1 IDSIFRRFYMFYKGS
16 SAYQMY
22 TIKAFECKICGK
34 VSGYSLSLNSH
45 LQTHT
50 GEKHYECKICKKFF
64 TTSSSLTEHF
74 KLERNPINVRNMET
88 LLLSTQDFLH
98 VYKHIR
104 ERSLV
109 YASYVG
115 DPS

>member
-1 IDSIFRRFYMFYKGS
+1 MFYKGS

-74 KLERNPINVRNMET
+74 KLERNPINKQCGKTFVCSLRNQEPIYIAEEPYKY
-88 LLLSTQDFLH
+88 SQCGKVLH
-98 VYKHIR
+98 FIIC
-104 ERSLV
+104 
-109 YASYVG
+109 
-115 DPS
+115 